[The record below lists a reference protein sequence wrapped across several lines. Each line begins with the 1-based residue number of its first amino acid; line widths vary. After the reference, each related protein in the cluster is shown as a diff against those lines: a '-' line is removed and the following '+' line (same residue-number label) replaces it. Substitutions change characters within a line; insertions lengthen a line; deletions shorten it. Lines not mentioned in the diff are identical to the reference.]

1 MKKLLLL
8 IFSASMFA
16 QTNISFESSE
26 SYNLGSIHG
35 QNNWITTGT
44 GQAEPANIVN
54 QVITEEQFTNGTRS
68 LKIIQEAAFPP
79 QQGPIV
85 GAFYNFPVP
94 QNAPLLEISFDIRM
108 TEQTSN
114 SMDVNF
120 LAFSGTAPTLTTA
133 LRFVFNF
140 QGLVRTIDS
149 NTNNELVF
157 VNTTA
162 PNWVINTWY
171 NVKMVRNTVDQTVLY
186 YVNNAL
192 VYSGSTI
199 NNTNA
204 ITQMRFAHD
213 NYDGSAFI
221 DNISIVVPTA
231 SLPSIESKGIS
242 MYPNPAKDILNVT
255 STNNSIT
262 STIITDSNGRVI
274 KSFNANSSLNFS
286 MDVNDLSVG
295 MYILVISTNDGISAS
310 KFIKN

>member
-140 QGLVRTIDS
+140 QGLVRTIDL
-149 NTNNELVF
+149 NTDNELVF